1 MKRILVR
8 TLVALVACGMLASAG
23 TALAGNGATNG
34 TIQTRNN
41 TDNKAWITIYDLGKT
56 RHLDYG
62 DLNAHSTRAW
72 TNCCYAAGSYY
83 HVRAEVQDGK
93 GHTIYDTSIQISPRA
108 CTNETVQGNRSFPFG
123 YALVT
128 LRKGNGNYYWTR
140 DDGSC
145 P

>member
-1 MKRILVR
+1 MDRILVR
-8 TLVALVACGMLASAG
+8 TLVVLVACSMLASAG

-34 TIQTRNN
+34 TIQTRND

-93 GHTIYDTSIQISPRA
+93 GHTIYDDLAARMHEPDGAGQPRLSLRVCA
-108 CTNETVQGNRSFPFG
+108 G
-123 YALVT
+123 YASQ
-128 LRKGNGNYYWTR
+128 RKR
-140 DDGSC
+140 KLLLDA
-145 P
+145 